1 MVNAVLLAAVVLHG
15 AIFTQSQELNDTLT
29 TGESLL
35 NAQTLVSAQKTFV
48 LGFFSNGDSTYLGI
62 WYNYMKPQTI
72 VWVANRENPIKGGNG
87 TLALTANSLDLL
99 DRRGTTVW
107 SSGTLN
113 TNSPQAFLLD
123 TGNLVVNDT
132 VSGVLLWQGFDLPCD
147 SLLPSMRIGY
157 DTSTNHEWY
166 LTSWKSYSDPSP
178 GDYFLKLDPNRLP
191 DVLLFQGAQL
201 KYRMGTWNGQGFS
214 GVPAL
219 KGNNQLAFNMTAS
232 EGSAYYSFTALD
244 RSILWRFVIS
254 QDGFAHRWHSNL
266 SNEWVEY
273 WHLPQDQCDYYAYC
287 GQNAACYNGD
297 CKCLQEFVP
306 KSPSDWSQRNF
317 NGGCVRN
324 VVLSCSSHNG
334 FAHMSHVKVPDTLNA
349 TMVRGKSWNDCS
361 KLCLGNCSCS
371 AYTVFG
377 DNDCVIWSGDLV
389 DIVQLAEGI
398 NDLYTRVSRSDSSHS
413 DRNIAIIVS
422 VSVVGMVLVISALL
436 GFCYRRRQQKHLP
449 QAHEVFG
456 TEHEHVPGR
465 KLTASVEKNLDLDAI
480 RVATN
485 NFSEQNVI
493 VSSRSR
499 TIYKGTLQNFGELA
513 AKRLNTE
520 TGLEE
525 LKTVVEFLARL
536 DHPNIIRM
544 LGSWIGNNDKVL
556 CYEYMPGGSLDAVL
570 FDEDER
576 SGVPDWPSRFQI
588 IQGICEG
595 LFYLH
600 EHFRIVHR
608 DIDPSNILLG
618 EGFIPKISDFGL
630 ATLVNQGES
639 EGKAENFSGTP
650 GYSAPELLY
659 GKYSVKSDVYSFGV
673 VLLEIVTGYKAASFC
688 REDTDDLPRYVRQ
701 QWTQGTADQLKD
713 KRMGDAPRGE
723 VERCIHIGVRCVQD
737 DPTVR
742 PTMSYVRNT
751 LAAIRP

>member
-1 MVNAVLLAAVVLHG
+1 MLNAALLAAVVLHG

-29 TGESLL
+29 TEESLL
-35 NAQTLVSAQKTFV
+35 NGQTLVSAQKTFV

-87 TLALTANSLDLL
+87 TLTLTANSLDLL
-99 DRRGTTVW
+99 DRRGITVW

-147 SLLPSMRIGY
+147 SLLPSLRIGY

-178 GDYFLKLDPNRLP
+178 GDYYLKLDPNRLP

-219 KGNNQLAFNMTAS
+219 KANNQLAFNMTAS

-254 QDGFAHRWHSNL
+254 PDGFAHRWHSNL

-306 KSPSDWSQRNF
+306 KSPNDWSQRNF

-361 KLCLGNCSCS
+361 KLCLGNCSCG

-377 DNDCVIWSGDLV
+377 DDDCVIWSGDLV

-398 NDLYTRVSRSDSSHS
+398 NDLYTRVSHSDSSHR
-413 DRNIAIIVS
+413 DRNIAIVVS

-436 GFCYRRRQQKHLP
+436 GFCYRRREQKHLP
-449 QAHEVFG
+449 LAH
-456 TEHEHVPGR
+456 EHEHVPGR
-465 KLTASVEKNLDLDAI
+465 KLTAPVEKNLDLDAI

-499 TIYKGTLQNFGELA
+499 TIYKGTLQNFGELV

-520 TGLEE
+520 TRLEE
-525 LKTVVEFLARL
+525 LKTEVEFLARL

-544 LGSWIGNNDKVL
+544 LGSWIGNNDKMIIL
-556 CYEYMPGGSLDAVL
+556 AALNLRRA
-570 FDEDER
+570 DEDER
-576 SGVPDWPSRFQI
+576 SGVPDWPSRFRI

-630 ATLVNQGES
+630 ATLLNQGES
-639 EGKAENFSGTP
+639 EGKAENFRGTP

-713 KRMGDAPRGE
+713 QRMGDAPRGE